1 MNNIDVKKYRRE
13 WAILGF
19 AILILF
25 MMTLVFLVFTK
36 NIHFLFRPLYTQI
49 CKIRGGEMV
58 DPGPIQG
65 CFLQNKDGTFYIMGS
80 KGYIFCDGIKLE
92 NGKVVGDCIY

>member
-19 AILILF
+19 AILLLF

-49 CKIRGGEMV
+49 CKIRGGEMI
-58 DPGPIQG
+58 DQGPIVG
-65 CFLQNKDGTFYIMGS
+65 CFIKDKKIGLCS
-80 KGYIFCDGIKLE
+80 GIKLE
-92 NGKVVGDCIY
+92 NGKIMGDCVY